1 MSSPTWRSDVAPDVF
16 RPGLRGWILVAFR
29 GAALG
34 ALVFGCF
41 GILMLV
47 RLVERPLFGSRRPW
61 TPHIA
66 VLVCRNAFRV
76 LGIRLE
82 VNGAPVNRPGVIV
95 SNHSSWLDI
104 FTLNAA
110 GPLYFVAKAEVASW
124 PGIGWL
130 ARGTGSVFVQRE
142 RRQAGNQKTTFEER
156 LAAGHRILFFPE
168 GTSSDGQRVLP
179 FKSTL
184 FAALFSNRLPELCVQ
199 PVTVVYH
206 APEGADPRYYGWWG
220 DMDFGPHVVKTLGT
234 RRQGKVE
241 VTWHEPLL
249 VTEFAGR
256 KALAAEAEAR
266 VRSAHPLGST
276 EGADE
281 TG

>member
-1 MSSPTWRSDVAPDVF
+1 MNSPTWRSEEAPEVF
-16 RPGLRGWILVAFR
+16 RPGLLGWILVAFR
-29 GAALG
+29 GVALG

-41 GILMLV
+41 GILLLV
-47 RLVERPLFGSRRPW
+47 RLFERPFFGSRRPW
-61 TPHIA
+61 TPQI
-66 VLVCRNAFRV
+66 VVFVCRNAFRV
-76 LGIRLE
+76 LGMRLE
-82 VNGAPVNRPGVIV
+82 INGSPVNRPGVIV

-110 GPLYFVAKAEVASW
+110 GPLYFVSKAEVASW

-130 ARGTGSVFVQRE
+130 ARGTGTVFVQRE
-142 RRQAGNQKTTFEER
+142 RREAGNQKSAFEER

-168 GTSSDGQRVLP
+168 GTSSDGRRVLP

-184 FAALFSNRLPELCVQ
+184 FAALFSNRLPELWVQ

-220 DMDFGPHVVKTLGT
+220 NMEFGSHVVKTLGT
-234 RRQGKVE
+234 RRHGMVE
-241 VTWHEPLL
+241 VTWHEPLR
-249 VTEFAGR
+249 VADFAER
-256 KALAAEAEAR
+256 KALAAKAEAR
-266 VRSAHPLGST
+266 VRSAHPQGSA

-281 TG
+281 SG

>member
-1 MSSPTWRSDVAPDVF
+1 MSDPTWRSDVAPDTF
-16 RPGLRGWILVAFR
+16 RPGFLGWPLVALRGTV
-29 GAALG
+29 LG
-34 ALVFGCF
+34 TLVFGCF
-41 GILMLV
+41 GILLLV
-47 RLVERPLFGSRRPW
+47 RLVERPLFGRQRPW
-61 TPHIA
+61 TPQI
-66 VLVCRNAFRV
+66 VVFVCRNAFRV

-82 VNGAPVNRPGVIV
+82 INGAPVNRPGVIV

-110 GPLYFVAKAEVASW
+110 GPLYFVAKSEVARW

-130 ARGTGSVFVQRE
+130 ARGTGTVFVQRE
-142 RRQAGNQKTTFEER
+142 RREAGNQKTVFEER
-156 LAAGHRILFFPE
+156 LADGHRILFFPE

-184 FAALFSNRLPELCVQ
+184 FAALFSDRLPALWVQ

-206 APEGADPRYYGWWG
+206 APEGADSRYYGWWG
-220 DMDFGPHVVKTLGT
+220 SMEFGPHVVKTLGT

-249 VTEFAGR
+249 VTDFAGR

-266 VRSAHPLGST
+266 VRSVHPRGSA
-276 EGADE
+276 ECVDE
-281 TG
+281 SG

>member
-1 MSSPTWRSDVAPDVF
+1 MNSPTWRSDAAPEASM
-16 RPGLRGWILVAFR
+16 PGLLGCILVAFR

-41 GILMLV
+41 GILLLV
-47 RLVERPLFGSRRPW
+47 RLVERPLFGSPRPW
-61 TPHIA
+61 TPQI
-66 VLVCRNAFRV
+66 VVFVCRNAFRV
-76 LGIRLE
+76 LGMRLE
-82 VNGAPVNRPGVIV
+82 INGSPVNRPGVIV

-104 FTLNAA
+104 FTLNAT
-110 GPLYFVAKAEVASW
+110 GPLYFVSKAEVASW

-130 ARGTGSVFVQRE
+130 ARGTGTVFVQRD
-142 RRQAGNQKTTFEER
+142 RREAGNQKSTFEER

-168 GTSSDGQRVLP
+168 GTSSDGRRVLP

-184 FAALFSNRLPELCVQ
+184 FAALFSNRLPELWVQ

-220 DMDFGPHVVKTLGT
+220 DMEFGSHVVKTLGT
-234 RRQGKVE
+234 RRQGKVA
-241 VTWHEPLL
+241 VTWHEPLR
-249 VTEFAGR
+249 VTDFAER
-256 KALAAEAEAR
+256 KALAAEAEMR
-266 VRSAHPLGST
+266 VRSVHPQGSA

-281 TG
+281 SG

>member
-1 MSSPTWRSDVAPDVF
+1 MSDPTWRSDAAPDVF
-16 RPGLRGWILVAFR
+16 RPSLLGWLLVVCR
-29 GAALG
+29 GAVLS

-41 GILMLV
+41 GILMLA
-47 RLVERPLFGSRRPW
+47 RLVERPLFGPHRPW
-61 TPHIA
+61 TPQI
-66 VLVCRNAFRV
+66 VVFVCRNAFRV
-76 LGIRLE
+76 LGMRLE
-82 VNGAPVNRPGVIV
+82 ISGVPVNRPGVIV
-95 SNHSSWLDI
+95 SNHSSWLDV

-110 GPLYFVAKAEVASW
+110 GPLYFVAKSEVARW

-130 ARGTGSVFVQRE
+130 ARGTGTVFVHRE
-142 RRQAGNQKTTFEER
+142 RREAGNQKTVFEER

-168 GTSSDGQRVLP
+168 GTSSDGRRVLP

-184 FAALFSNRLPELCVQ
+184 FAALFSNRLPELWVQ

-220 DMDFGPHVVKTLGT
+220 SMEFGSHLVKTLGT

-241 VTWHEPLL
+241 VTWHGPLR
-249 VTEFAGR
+249 VADFAER
-256 KALAAEAEAR
+256 KLLAAEAEVR
-266 VRSAHPLGST
+266 VRSAHPQGSA

-281 TG
+281 SG